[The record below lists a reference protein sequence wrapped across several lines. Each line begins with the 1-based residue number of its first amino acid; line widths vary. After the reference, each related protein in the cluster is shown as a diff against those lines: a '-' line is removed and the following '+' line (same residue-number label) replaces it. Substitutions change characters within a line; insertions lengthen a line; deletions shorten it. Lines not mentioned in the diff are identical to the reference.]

1 MGPLM
6 KNKILNW
13 YWAVWAFLEPPTD
26 DSEFK
31 CIHRRCSRPWIYD
44 SLCRWHWH
52 REMAGKL

>member
-1 MGPLM
+1 M
-6 KNKILNW
+6 KTKILSW

-26 DSEFK
+26 DNEFK